1 MECGVRKTW
10 RMENTKYGLENAE
23 YGKCVSMINFPPIS
37 ESGKHTARHYK
48 NSVDLSIENLAAPFI
63 CNYLPFHLLLYY
75 ILSLGHTN
83 WLHLQSS
90 RLPAYN
96 LFCKFVPAIMDVFR
110 KITSTDKGMY

>member
-1 MECGVRKTW
+1 
-10 RMENTKYGLENAE
+10 MENEE
-23 YGKCVSMINFPPIS
+23 YDKFPANFNGSSLTCASFVYNIKS